1 MFTRNLTVSAIIPF
15 LLAFLVATSAVVAED
30 ALEIGSRL
38 ELFTDSHLIDK
49 IDGSVELQVQQPV
62 PKGVS
67 LVADKPWEGNT
78 SAYFT
83 VFQDD
88 DKYRMYYRGSH
99 WLVDEEKA
107 AHREVTCY
115 AESSDGITWT
125 KPELGLYKFD
135 GSKKNNI
142 VWNGPGTHCF
152 TPFKD
157 TNPNCKPEAR
167 YKALTAD

>member
-1 MFTRNLTVSAIIPF
+1 MSSIIPL

-99 WLVDEEKA
+99 WLVGEEKA